1 MLGFAVPF
9 ASLSE
14 NAGQNYFAES
24 NPWCFHFSS
33 SNFSLQDHTVST
45 AGNTASPVVLSMWPC
60 KYIFHI
66 QFSFFS
72 FCNPTHKT
80 ETRTAMQT
88 GGTLLITTHLDQS
101 LWWANEKYWPSDHIY
116 YTLFCRCTVLL
127 RPLPATPN
135 CAIMLSQN
143 HFPTGMFWL
152 FLHPKLLCRS
162 HTFSTGDALRCS
174 CKASERENQ

>member
-1 MLGFAVPF
+1 MLGKTIL
-9 ASLSE
+9 LSQTPDVFTFLHPILVCRITQWALLE
-14 NAGQNYFAES
+14 LLIPHLQWSSVCGPAKIFSTS
-24 NPWCFHFSS
+24 N
-33 SNFSLQDHTVST
+33 LV
-45 AGNTASPVVLSMWPC
+45 
-60 KYIFHI
+60 
-66 QFSFFS
+66 FFF

-80 ETRTAMQT
+80 ETRTAKQT

-101 LWWANEKYWPSDHIY
+101 LWWAKEKYWPSDHIY

-135 CAIMLSQN
+135 CAILLSQN